1 MLLSTLV
8 VRDCCANGMKLVCP
22 QETLSA
28 KLALLSRIVPN
39 NPSHPVLANVLLSA
53 APGRLGLT
61 VFDLSVGMQ
70 VWMAADV
77 EEEGILT
84 LPARLLNDIV
94 SKLPNQEVEIDSQ
107 DCNVTLKCG
116 TGEYQMPGLAAD
128 EFPALPSLSE
138 VEPIE
143 LEATTLL
150 DGLQT
155 TLFAASADESKQI
168 LTGLHL
174 HAEGHDFEFATT
186 DGHRLAITKFPD
198 TNVSSEMAIT
208 IPARA
213 LRELERMVSRNPT
226 NVMLRYDATQVV
238 FESLT
243 EQGVEQLSCRLL
255 EGQYPT
261 YNQLVPREFIRAIS
275 VERQLLINSVD
286 RISVLAA
293 RKNNIIRL
301 KLDPAHQR
309 LALAAEAP
317 EFGSGEEYLPAQIT
331 GDPLEIAFNAKYLS
345 DGLRAMNSSEIQIQ
359 LNSETMPAVITP
371 LAGPKMTYLIM
382 PIQIRN

>member
-1 MLLSTLV
+1 
-8 VRDCCANGMKLVCP
+8 
-22 QETLSA
+22 
-28 KLALLSRIVPN
+28 
-39 NPSHPVLANVLLSA
+39 
-53 APGRLGLT
+53 
-61 VFDLSVGMQ
+61 
-70 VWMAADV
+70 
-77 EEEGILT
+77 
-84 LPARLLNDIV
+84 
-94 SKLPNQEVEIDSQ
+94 
-107 DCNVTLKCG
+107 
-116 TGEYQMPGLAAD
+116 
-128 EFPALPSLSE
+128 